1 MKGEDRLG
9 AMVLHIVSRC
19 GGRRN
24 FGRVMLCRLC
34 YFSDFGSRR
43 NFGRVMLCR
52 LCYFSDFGSY
62 ELRGESISGS
72 GYVLAN
78 GGPEPAGF
86 DFLLDDLTRRKMLRV
101 SFRHGAVGYSANPS
115 PGLSLLTSEDIAL
128 IDRAIDMY
136 GGMNERIL
144 SWISREDAP
153 CMGRHP
159 SEPIDYS
166 AVRFRDGRTSALGWI
181 EA

>member
-34 YFSDFGSRR
+34 YFSDFGS
-43 NFGRVMLCR
+43 
-52 LCYFSDFGSY
+52 Y
-62 ELRGESISGS
+62 ELRGESISDS
-72 GYVLAN
+72 GYILAN

-101 SFRHGAVGYSANPS
+101 SFRHGAVEYSAHPS
-115 PGLSLLTSEDIAL
+115 PVLSLLTPEDVAL

-144 SWISREDAP
+144 SWISRGDAP
-153 CMGRHP
+153 CIGRHP